1 MQFDWDPAK
10 AKANLAK
17 HGISFPQATAIFSD
31 LDAID
36 VPDPHEGEER
46 SRIIGY
52 AGAIL
57 LTVIY
62 TERRG
67 LDGKLVQRLI
77 SARRATRAER
87 RTYEEED

>member
-17 HGISFPQATAIFSD
+17 HGISFPQATAVLSD

-46 SRIIGY
+46 SRIRLCRSDLADRY
-52 AGAIL
+52 LHGAARSRRETGSSIEFGAAR
-57 LTVIY
+57 Y
-62 TERRG
+62 T
-67 LDGKLVQRLI
+67 
-77 SARRATRAER
+77 S
-87 RTYEEED
+87 

>member
-17 HGISFPQATAIFSD
+17 HGISFPQATAVFSD

-62 TERRG
+62 SGAARSRRETG
-67 LDGKLVQRLI
+67 SSIDFGA
-77 SARRATRAER
+77 ARHTS
-87 RTYEEED
+87 